1 MARNLLH
8 SSRYAGHM
16 YEEYRP
22 RRRPAPRI
30 PRSGPCPQI
39 STDGCAAPGSRL
51 ARVSASSLI
60 LSRRDLDF
68 LLHEWLDVESLT
80 KRPRFAEHSRETFD
94 AVLELAEQIATDH
107 FAPHNRK
114 ADENE
119 PRFVDGK
126 VEMIPEVAAA
136 LKIFNDAGL
145 MAGEFDEEYG
155 GMQLP
160 HVVGQAVF
168 AWFKA
173 ANVGTSAYPFLTMA
187 NARLLLA
194 HGSPE
199 QIATYVAPEVEGRW
213 FGTMALSEPQAGSSL
228 ADITTRAEPQDDGT
242 YRVTGNKMWISG
254 GDHELT
260 ENIVHLVL
268 AKIPGGPAGV
278 KGISLFIVP
287 KFLVNPDGS
296 LGERNDVVLAGLNHK
311 MGYRGT
317 TNTLLNFGEGVHTPG
332 GQAGAVG
339 YLVGEPHRGL
349 TYMFHMMNEAR
360 IGVGMGATVLG
371 YTGFLHALEYAKTRT
386 QGRPAAAKDPAAGQV
401 RIIEHPDVRRML
413 LAAKSYAE
421 GGLALGLYCARLVDE
436 EQTAEDDAD
445 RARAHLLLDTLT
457 PIAKAWPSQW
467 GPVADDLAIQVHGGY
482 GYTRDYPVEQFYRD
496 NRLNPIHEG
505 TNGIQALDLLGRKV
519 VAQGGAGLR
528 LLGEA
533 ITATT
538 AQAAGTE
545 WSGFADDLDAA
556 VARLGAVTAT
566 LWDTGDPELTLAN
579 ASAYLEAAGHVV
591 VAWLWLEQA
600 LATGTASSD
609 FHEGKRAAARYFRR
623 WELPKV
629 HTHLDLLESLDRTV
643 LDTAETWL

>member
-1 MARNLLH
+1 MR
-8 SSRYAGHM
+8 
-16 YEEYRP
+16 
-22 RRRPAPRI
+22 
-30 PRSGPCPQI
+30 
-39 STDGCAAPGSRL
+39 
-51 ARVSASSLI
+51 SSLI

-68 LLHEWLDVESLT
+68 LLHEWLGVEDLV
-80 KRPRFAEHSRETFD
+80 KRPRYAEHSRETFD
-94 AVLELAEQIATDH
+94 AVLDLAEQIATEH

-119 PRFVDGK
+119 PRMVDGRA
-126 VEMIPEVAAA
+126 VLIPEVKQA
-136 LKIFNDAGL
+136 LDVFVEAGL

-173 ANVGTSAYPFLTMA
+173 ANVGTSAYPFLTMG

-194 HGSPE
+194 HGSQE
-199 QIATYVAPEVEGRW
+199 QIDTYVRPEIEGRW

-228 ADITTRAEPQDDGT
+228 ADITTKAVPQDDGT
-242 YRVTGNKMWISG
+242 YRLTGNKMWISG

-268 AKIPGGPAGV
+268 AKIPGGPPGV

-287 KFLVNPDGS
+287 KFLVGEDGT

-332 GQAGAVG
+332 GRPGAVG
-339 YLVGEPHRGL
+339 FLVGEPHRGL

-371 YTGFLHALEYAKTRT
+371 YTGYLHALQYARTRT
-386 QGRPAAAKDPAAGQV
+386 QGRPAGAKDPAAAGV
-401 RIIEHPDVRRML
+401 PIIEHPDVRRML

-436 EQTAEDDAD
+436 EQTAETEEE

-528 LLGEA
+528 LLAET

-538 AQAAGTE
+538 ARAAGTQ
-545 WSGFADDLDAA
+545 WAGFAADLDAA
-556 VARLGAVTAT
+556 VARMGAVTAT
-566 LWDTGDPELTLAN
+566 LWGTGDPDLALAN
-579 ASAYLEAAGHVV
+579 ASVYLEAAGHLVV
-591 VAWLWLEQA
+591 GWLWLEQA
-600 LATGTASSD
+600 LACEGSSD
-609 FHEGKRAAARYFRR
+609 AFHEGKRAAARYFWR
-623 WELPKV
+623 WELPR
-629 HTHLDLLESLDRTV
+629 TRAQFDLLESLDRTV
-643 LDTAETWL
+643 LDTDEAWL